1 MKKNRLNHRGFTGSV
16 DYAAEDEVFY
26 GKVLGV
32 DDLITFE
39 GDSVKTLKSA
49 FHQMIDEHIQDCEK
63 EIETE

>member
-1 MKKNRLNHRGFTGSV
+1 MKKIRLDYRGFKGSI

-39 GDSVKTLKSA
+39 GDSVKALKSA
-49 FHQMIDEHIQDCEK
+49 FHQMVDEHIQDYEK